1 MTMTN
6 WDELDAQYGQKYK
19 DYAPAG
25 EHEVTLTEVK
35 IHEVG
40 SKGSIAQ
47 DFIFSEDDKYAYPK
61 ATHWLS
67 FKNDGWRK
75 HHNKNLMVLLGATE
89 DQAKKAVDAC
99 ESKDGKDN
107 IVKAYA
113 DAYKRLASKNP
124 KVTIE
129 VWKDGKYKVSEFV
142 DGSVRMNHPSD
153 NTAPTPIP
161 DDGMFENA
169 EPVNIDDDL
178 IPF

>member
-1 MTMTN
+1 MTN
-6 WDELDAQYGQKYK
+6 WDELENQYGSKYK
-19 DYAPAG
+19 DYAPEG
-25 EHEVTLTEVK
+25 EHEAVISEIK

-40 SKGSIAQ
+40 QKGSIAQ
-47 DFIFSEDDKYAYPK
+47 DFIFSDSDKYAFPK
-61 ATHWLS
+61 VTHWLS

-75 HHNKNLMVLLGATE
+75 HHNKCLMVLLGATE

-124 KVTIE
+124 KVVIE

-142 DGSVRMNHPSD
+142 DGSVRMSHPSD